1 MTSNKNK
8 KIIVTGGSGRFGK
21 VLRKKFP
28 HFLYPSKKELNI
40 TKISS
45 IQKFFEIKKPKV
57 IIHLAGLSRPIDQ
70 HEKNINESIKLNI
83 IGTSNIV
90 MVCKNFNTKI
100 IYFSTSYVYPGK
112 KGNYK
117 ETDPILP
124 SNNYAWSKLGGECA
138 VQMYKKSLI
147 LRVCMT
153 ERPFVHKKAFTD
165 VKLNFIFHDQICD
178 FLKKIINK
186 TGILN
191 LGGPTKTVYNFA
203 KQYNLKVKKISIKG
217 LKNVKFPKNA
227 SMNINKLKNI
237 LVS

>member
-1 MTSNKNK
+1 MYSKLIKSRT
-8 KIIVTGGSGRFGK
+8 I
-21 VLRKKFP
+21 
-28 HFLYPSKKELNI
+28 SKKK
-40 TKISS
+40 TAK
-45 IQKFFEIKKPKV
+45 KRIKKPKI

-90 MVCKNFNTKI
+90 MVCKKFNTKI
-100 IYFSTSYVYPGK
+100 IYFSTSYVYPGN

-153 ERPFVHKKAFTD
+153 ERPFIHDKAFTD

-178 FLKKIINK
+178 LLKKN
-186 TGILN
+186 
-191 LGGPTKTVYNFA
+191 Y
-203 KQYNLKVKKISIKG
+203 KQNWHPKFRRTYKNSIQ
-217 LKNVKFPKNA
+217 FC
-227 SMNINKLKNI
+227 
-237 LVS
+237 